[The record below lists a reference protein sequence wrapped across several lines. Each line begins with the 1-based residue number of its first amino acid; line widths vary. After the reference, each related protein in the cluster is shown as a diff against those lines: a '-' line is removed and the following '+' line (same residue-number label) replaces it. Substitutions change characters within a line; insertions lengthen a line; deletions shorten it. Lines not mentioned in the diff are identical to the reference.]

1 MPNKEPD
8 FWNSLIRGLQVT
20 DEDSKVIRNSIMI
33 FIIILAVIY
42 LS

>member
-8 FWNSLIRGLQVT
+8 FWNSLILGLQIT
-20 DEDSKVIRNSIMI
+20 DEDIKVIRNSVMI
-33 FIIILAVIY
+33 FIVILAGIY